1 MIDENS
7 SSSSHHEQVQAI
19 TNLRNGGIINR
30 QVDEKRTERI
40 GPPKKP
46 NLDKG
51 KGVIN
56 EEPIWNEHE
65 KLSASQHLPFTD
77 QILGS

>member
-19 TNLRNGGIINR
+19 TNLRSGGIINH
-30 QVDEKRTERI
+30 QVDKQRTKPI
-40 GPPKKP
+40 GPSDKP
-46 NLDKG
+46 NLAKG

-56 EEPIWNEHE
+56 EETIWQRHE
-65 KLSASQHLPFTD
+65 KSNAA
-77 QILGS
+77 